1 MKIVSIYDFFQ
12 KFPDEE
18 AARLYLEK
26 KRWNGSIVCPH
37 CGSHKV
43 SECKNHKPMPYR
55 CKECRKHFSV
65 RTGTVLEESRLPLKK
80 WLLAIYMMTSSRKG
94 IPSTQM
100 AKELGYKKPVAG
112 VKKKEQALAK
122 SIIVICPLLSN
133 GYYSMIIHSITERA
147 KDYGYTVFTVSTLRD
162 VSQEELY
169 LNLLSG
175 FELAG
180 VISLYPPTK
189 IAQANAL
196 SKQVP
201 VVSIGDK
208 PDACRFDAVELD
220 SKKPGYIIAEH
231 LLSLGHKHITYICT
245 PIRPKEIGRIHRL
258 AGLRSCFKDHGL
270 DPEWVE
276 VKSPTIAAY
285 GRYSADNSEY
295 QNGYDMA
302 SQALDEHTSST
313 AFVGNNDMT
322 AFGIMAA
329 ISDHGFRV
337 PHDYSVCGFDNIP
350 LSSMPQIALTTIEH
364 ASLAKGREAVDIIYK
379 KNTQKNISAKH
390 HYIMR
395 MEYEPELI
403 VRNSTGKCKIT
414 NKTKECH
421 NIS

>member
-1 MKIVSIYDFFQ
+1 MGKRNKVTTRDIAEYTGVSQSTVSMILSN
-12 KFPDEE
+12 K
-18 AARLYLEK
+18 
-26 KRWNGSIVCPH
+26 PH
-37 CGSHKV
+37 VSFSKETIDKV
-43 SECKNHKPMPYR
+43 R
-55 CKECRKHFSV
+55 Q
-65 RTGTVLEESRLPLKK
+65 G
-80 WLLAIYMMTSSRKG
+80 
-94 IPSTQM
+94 

-258 AGLRSCFKDHGL
+258 AGLRSCFKDHG
-270 DPEWVE
+270 
-276 VKSPTIAAY
+276 
-285 GRYSADNSEY
+285 EY

>member
-1 MKIVSIYDFFQ
+1 MGKRNKVTTRDIAEYTGVSQSTVSMILSN
-12 KFPDEE
+12 K
-18 AARLYLEK
+18 
-26 KRWNGSIVCPH
+26 PH
-37 CGSHKV
+37 VSFSKETIDKV
-43 SECKNHKPMPYR
+43 R
-55 CKECRKHFSV
+55 Q
-65 RTGTVLEESRLPLKK
+65 G
-80 WLLAIYMMTSSRKG
+80 
-94 IPSTQM
+94 

-285 GRYSADNSEY
+285 GRYSADNS
-295 QNGYDMA
+295 
-302 SQALDEHTSST
+302 
-313 AFVGNNDMT
+313 MT
-322 AFGIMAA
+322 ACGIMAA

>member
-1 MKIVSIYDFFQ
+1 MGKRNKVTTRDIAEYTGVSQSTVSMILSN
-12 KFPDEE
+12 K
-18 AARLYLEK
+18 
-26 KRWNGSIVCPH
+26 PH
-37 CGSHKV
+37 VSFSKETIDKV
-43 SECKNHKPMPYR
+43 R
-55 CKECRKHFSV
+55 Q
-65 RTGTVLEESRLPLKK
+65 G
-80 WLLAIYMMTSSRKG
+80 
-94 IPSTQM
+94 

-133 GYYSMIIHSITERA
+133 GYYSMIIHSITETCQRLWL
-147 KDYGYTVFTVSTLRD
+147 YRIYCQYIEGRLSRRTLFKPFY
-162 VSQEELY
+162 LG
-169 LNLLSG
+169 LNLQAL
-175 FELAG
+175 F
-180 VISLYPPTK
+180 SLYPPTK

-403 VRNSTGKCKIT
+403 VRNSTGKCK
-414 NKTKECH
+414 TKKCH

>member
-1 MKIVSIYDFFQ
+1 MKEKTSISQKLQ
-12 KFPDEE
+12 KFGSVLAGMVIPNIG
-18 AARLYLEK
+18 AFIGFGLITAFFLE
-26 KRWNGSIVCPH
+26 
-37 CGSHKV
+37 
-43 SECKNHKPMPYR
+43 
-55 CKECRKHFSV
+55 
-65 RTGTVLEESRLPLKK
+65 TGWTPN
-80 WLLAIYMMTSSRKG
+80 
-94 IPSTQM
+94 
-100 AKELGYKKPVAG
+100 AK
-112 VKKKEQALAK
+112 LAK
-122 SIIVICPLLSN
+122 LISPILNYLLPILI
-133 GYYSMIIHSITERA
+133 GH
-147 KDYGYTVFTVSTLRD
+147 TVSTLRD

>member
-1 MKIVSIYDFFQ
+1 MDKNS
-12 KFPDEE
+12 
-18 AARLYLEK
+18 ASARE
-26 KRWNGSIVCPH
+26 WHV
-37 CGSHKV
+37 
-43 SECKNHKPMPYR
+43 
-55 CKECRKHFSV
+55 RKA
-65 RTGTVLEESRLPLKK
+65 LP
-80 WLLAIYMMTSSRKG
+80 
-94 IPSTQM
+94 
-100 AKELGYKKPVAG
+100 
-112 VKKKEQALAK
+112 
-122 SIIVICPLLSN
+122 
-133 GYYSMIIHSITERA
+133 
-147 KDYGYTVFTVSTLRD
+147 
-162 VSQEELY
+162 EELKMVAEIER
-169 LNLLSG
+169 LS
-175 FELAG
+175 FSRPWSLESIKSFYYRKTSDIY
-180 VISLYPPTK
+180 VWRDRNRIS
-189 IAQANAL
+189 
-196 SKQVP
+196 
-201 VVSIGDK
+201 
-208 PDACRFDAVELD
+208 
-220 SKKPGYIIAEH
+220 GYIIAEH

>member
-1 MKIVSIYDFFQ
+1 MGKRNKVTTRDIAEYTGVSQSTVSMILSN
-12 KFPDEE
+12 K
-18 AARLYLEK
+18 
-26 KRWNGSIVCPH
+26 PH
-37 CGSHKV
+37 VSFSKETIDKV
-43 SECKNHKPMPYR
+43 R
-55 CKECRKHFSV
+55 Q
-65 RTGTVLEESRLPLKK
+65 G
-80 WLLAIYMMTSSRKG
+80 
-94 IPSTQM
+94 

-231 LLSLGHKHITYICT
+231 LLSLGHKHITYVCT

-337 PHDYSVCGFDNIP
+337 PHDYSVCGFDNVPMADMNRI
-350 LSSMPQIALTTIEH
+350 SLTTVEHSIE
-364 ASLAKGREAVDIIYK
+364 AKGREAVDIIVRIRDSK
-379 KNTQKNISAKH
+379 TKNQPRSFVTKL
-390 HYIMR
+390 
-395 MEYEPELI
+395 EFEPFI
-403 VRNSTGKCKIT
+403 VKRRSTGKAKG
-414 NKTKECH
+414 
-421 NIS
+421 

>member
-1 MKIVSIYDFFQ
+1 MGKRNKVTTRDIAEYTGVSQSTVSMILSN
-12 KFPDEE
+12 K
-18 AARLYLEK
+18 
-26 KRWNGSIVCPH
+26 PH
-37 CGSHKV
+37 VSFSKETIDKV
-43 SECKNHKPMPYR
+43 R
-55 CKECRKHFSV
+55 Q
-65 RTGTVLEESRLPLKK
+65 G
-80 WLLAIYMMTSSRKG
+80 
-94 IPSTQM
+94 

-245 PIRPKEIGRIHRL
+245 PIVLLGCVLVLKIMVLI
-258 AGLRSCFKDHGL
+258 
-270 DPEWVE
+270 
-276 VKSPTIAAY
+276 
-285 GRYSADNSEY
+285 
-295 QNGYDMA
+295 QNGW
-302 SQALDEHTSST
+302 
-313 AFVGNNDMT
+313 
-322 AFGIMAA
+322 
-329 ISDHGFRV
+329 R
-337 PHDYSVCGFDNIP
+337 
-350 LSSMPQIALTTIEH
+350 
-364 ASLAKGREAVDIIYK
+364 
-379 KNTQKNISAKH
+379 
-390 HYIMR
+390 
-395 MEYEPELI
+395 
-403 VRNSTGKCKIT
+403 
-414 NKTKECH
+414 
-421 NIS
+421 

>member
-1 MKIVSIYDFFQ
+1 MHYLSKSLL
-12 KFPDEE
+12 FPSVINQMHVVLMQLNLTVKSLDI
-18 AARLYLEK
+18 LLL
-26 KRWNGSIVCPH
+26 NI
-37 CGSHKV
+37 
-43 SECKNHKPMPYR
+43 
-55 CKECRKHFSV
+55 FS
-65 RTGTVLEESRLPLKK
+65 
-80 WLLAIYMMTSSRKG
+80 LLAI
-94 IPSTQM
+94 
-100 AKELGYKKPVAG
+100 
-112 VKKKEQALAK
+112 
-122 SIIVICPLLSN
+122 SILL
-133 GYYSMIIHSITERA
+133 
-147 KDYGYTVFTVSTLRD
+147 
-162 VSQEELY
+162 
-169 LNLLSG
+169 
-175 FELAG
+175 
-180 VISLYPPTK
+180 ISVHRS
-189 IAQANAL
+189 AQ
-196 SKQVP
+196 
-201 VVSIGDK
+201 
-208 PDACRFDAVELD
+208 
-220 SKKPGYIIAEH
+220 
-231 LLSLGHKHITYICT
+231 
-245 PIRPKEIGRIHRL
+245 KEIGRIHRL

-403 VRNSTGKCKIT
+403 VRNSTGKCKQKNVTTSPENMTLVCIDFHT
-414 NKTKECH
+414 LRTLSYNHDKRL
-421 NIS
+421 

>member
-1 MKIVSIYDFFQ
+1 MGKRNKVTTRDIAEYTGVSQSTVSMILSN
-12 KFPDEE
+12 K
-18 AARLYLEK
+18 
-26 KRWNGSIVCPH
+26 PH
-37 CGSHKV
+37 MSFSKETIDKV
-43 SECKNHKPMPYR
+43 R
-55 CKECRKHFSV
+55 Q
-65 RTGTVLEESRLPLKK
+65 G
-80 WLLAIYMMTSSRKG
+80 
-94 IPSTQM
+94 

>member
-1 MKIVSIYDFFQ
+1 MGKRNKVTTRDVAEYTGVSQSTVSMILSN
-12 KFPDEE
+12 K
-18 AARLYLEK
+18 
-26 KRWNGSIVCPH
+26 PH
-37 CGSHKV
+37 VSFSKETIDKV
-43 SECKNHKPMPYR
+43 R
-55 CKECRKHFSV
+55 Q
-65 RTGTVLEESRLPLKK
+65 G
-80 WLLAIYMMTSSRKG
+80 
-94 IPSTQM
+94 

-112 VKKKEQALAK
+112 VKKKERALSK
-122 SIIVICPLLSN
+122 SIIVVCPLLSN
-133 GYYSMIIHSITERA
+133 GYYSMIIHSIIKRA
-147 KDYGYTVFTVSTLRD
+147 RDYGYTVFTVSTLRD

-189 IAQANAL
+189 ITQANAL

-231 LLSLGHKHITYICT
+231 LISLGHTHITYVST
-245 PIRPKEIGRIHRL
+245 PIKPKEVGRIHRL

-270 DPEWVE
+270 NPDHVE
-276 VKSPTIAAY
+276 VKSSTSAVY
-285 GRYSADNSEY
+285 SKYSADNSEY
-295 QNGYDMA
+295 QNGYDLV
-302 SQALDEHTSST
+302 SQALQEGTTST

-329 ISDHGFRV
+329 ITDHGYHIPNDF
-337 PHDYSVCGFDNIP
+337 SVCGFDNIA
-350 LSSMPQIALTTIEH
+350 LSAMPQISLTTIEH

-379 KNTQKNISAKH
+379 KNTQKNVSTKH

-403 VRNSTGKCKIT
+403 IRNSTGKRK
-414 NKTKECH
+414 
-421 NIS
+421 